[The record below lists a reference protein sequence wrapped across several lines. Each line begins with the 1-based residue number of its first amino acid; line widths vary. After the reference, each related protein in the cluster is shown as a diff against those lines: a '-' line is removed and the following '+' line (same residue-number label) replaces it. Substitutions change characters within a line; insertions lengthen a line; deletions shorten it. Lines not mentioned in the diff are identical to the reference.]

1 MSLTSMGKDA
11 ETVRFLD
18 DVDLTFALDSRTS
31 ASQQM
36 TSIEITSQPIVFRAS
51 YRDINLITTIVNKAI
66 TLYGQTAK
74 QNDSQATP
82 DKPNAPS
89 MQRTSSN
96 RTGKGASARSGTL
109 GDASV
114 VVSKEQVSGISSS
127 VGFA

>member
-1 MSLTSMGKDA
+1 MNSQLGKDT

-18 DVDLTFALDSRTS
+18 DVDFTFSLDSRSTDTH
-31 ASQQM
+31 QM
-36 TSIEITSQPIVFRAS
+36 MNIEMTSQPIVFRAS

-82 DKPNAPS
+82 DKPNVPS

-96 RTGKGASARSGTL
+96 RTGKGVSARSGTL